1 MYVQTIYKIIYIL
14 YTNNIYISTYLH
26 VQIFVSIYN
35 IYKWK
40 HQEVVEINIYN
51 CWVIQTFI
59 GDGSWLQSSGFV
71 QAIYRLF
78 TRLTYRVGRTPH
90 HVDSSLLSA
99 WYLSRAWK
107 TYWAR
112 EDTSRLLPS
121 GMSMVTRSPIL
132 GTSFWARLRAVEMT
146 SMITTAPSPHLSR
159 GVPLRPRL
167 SVVRVLSGERE
178 VSVRSWRE
186 LRAGRG
192 DNDDH
197 TGDFWKQKGDFFQ
210 RCAILQASGETH
222 GS

>member
-1 MYVQTIYKIIYIL
+1 MLSYS
-14 YTNNIYISTYLH
+14 N
-26 VQIFVSIYN
+26 
-35 IYKWK
+35 
-40 HQEVVEINIYN
+40 
-51 CWVIQTFI
+51 IQTFI

-78 TRLTYRVGRTPH
+78 TRLIYKAYLQDIYKVGRVPH
-90 HVDSSLLSA
+90 HVDSSVLSA

-132 GTSFWARLRAVEMT
+132 GTSFWARLSAVEMT

-167 SVVRVLSGERE
+167 SVVRVLAGEKE

-197 TGDFWKQKGDFFQ
+197 TGGIIGSKRVIFIKDGRFCKQAGKLIRSKRYTLQ
-210 RCAILQASGETH
+210 CIAIR
-222 GS
+222 

>member
-1 MYVQTIYKIIYIL
+1 MEAPGSGWDQYLQLLSYS
-14 YTNNIYISTYLH
+14 NIHWGRLLAAVFRLCIGYL
-26 VQIFVSIYN
+26 
-35 IYKWK
+35 
-40 HQEVVEINIYN
+40 
-51 CWVIQTFI
+51 
-59 GDGSWLQSSGFV
+59 

-78 TRLTYRVGRTPH
+78 TRLIYRAYLQGWPSSPY

-132 GTSFWARLRAVEMT
+132 GTSFWARLSAVEMT

-167 SVVRVLSGERE
+167 SVVRVLSGEKE
-178 VSVRSWRE
+178 VSVRPWVLSNKY
-186 LRAGRG
+186 AGDYCDR
-192 DNDDH
+192 
-197 TGDFWKQKGDFFQ
+197 
-210 RCAILQASGETH
+210 
-222 GS
+222 

>member
-1 MYVQTIYKIIYIL
+1 MAAVFRLCTG
-14 YTNNIYISTYLH
+14 YL
-26 VQIFVSIYN
+26 
-35 IYKWK
+35 
-40 HQEVVEINIYN
+40 
-51 CWVIQTFI
+51 
-59 GDGSWLQSSGFV
+59 

-78 TRLTYRVGRTPH
+78 TRIIYKAYLQDIYKVGRVPH

-132 GTSFWARLRAVEMT
+132 GTSFWARLSAVEMT

-167 SVVRVLSGERE
+167 SVVRVLSGEKE
-178 VSVRSWRE
+178 VSVRS
-186 LRAGRG
+186 
-192 DNDDH
+192 
-197 TGDFWKQKGDFFQ
+197 
-210 RCAILQASGETH
+210 
-222 GS
+222 